1 VANGGM
7 TNGSGELTSALREV
21 ARDDAAR
28 VARVAPEMDAR
39 LLAEFRARY
48 PDRSRSR
55 GAWWFGLAIAA
66 ALVSAM
72 AVPMWIASRGAG
84 RWFPEGRGS
93 LGAGGSRAASTGE
106 VSTAFLPL
114 PYSGVPMSDGQIV
127 RIEVPR
133 AALARFGLLPVDSV
147 STEIT
152 GTVLADVI
160 VGEDGLAR
168 AVRFVRAPTARTE

>member
-1 VANGGM
+1 M
-7 TNGSGELTSALREV
+7 TNGSGELTSALRAV

-39 LLAEFRARY
+39 LLAEFRVRY

-55 GAWWFGLAIAA
+55 GGRWFGLAMAA
-66 ALVSAM
+66 TLVSAI

-84 RWFPEGRGS
+84 RWFPEGQGS
-93 LGAGGSRAASTGE
+93 LGAGGSGE

-114 PYSGVPMSDGQIV
+114 PYSGVPMSDGQVV

-133 AALARFGLLPVDSV
+133 AALATFGLLPVDSV

>member
-1 VANGGM
+1 M
-7 TNGSGELTSALREV
+7 TNGPVELTSALRAV
-21 ARDDAAR
+21 AQDDAAR
-28 VARVAPEMDAR
+28 VARVAPEM
-39 LLAEFRARY
+39 
-48 PDRSRSR
+48 
-55 GAWWFGLAIAA
+55 
-66 ALVSAM
+66 
-72 AVPMWIASRGAG
+72 VPMWIASRGAG
-84 RWFPEGRGS
+84 RLFPVDPGP
-93 LGAGGSRAASTGE
+93 ASIGE
-106 VSTAFLPL
+106 VTTAFLPL

-168 AVRFVRAPTARTE
+168 AVRFVRAPTRARSD

>member
-1 VANGGM
+1 M
-7 TNGSGELTSALREV
+7 TNGPVELTSALRAV
-21 ARDDAAR
+21 AQDDAAR

-39 LLAEFRARY
+39 LLAEFRLRY
-48 PDRSRSR
+48 PGRSRSR
-55 GAWWFGLAIAA
+55 AARWFGLALAA
-66 ALVSAM
+66 TLVSAI

-84 RWFPEGRGS
+84 RLFPVDPGP
-93 LGAGGSRAASTGE
+93 ASIGE
-106 VSTAFLPL
+106 VTTAFLPL

-168 AVRFVRAPTARTE
+168 AVRFVRAPTRARSD

>member
-1 VANGGM
+1 M
-7 TNGSGELTSALREV
+7 TSGPVELTSALRAV
-21 ARDDAAR
+21 AQDDAVR
-28 VARVAPEMDAR
+28 VARVAPELDPR
-39 LLAEFRARY
+39 LVAEFRVRY
-48 PDRSRSR
+48 PGGSRSR
-55 GAWWFGLAIAA
+55 AARWFGLALAA
-66 ALVSAM
+66 TLVSAI

-84 RWFPEGRGS
+84 LFPGDPGS
-93 LGAGGSRAASTGE
+93 ASTGE

-133 AALARFGLLPVDSV
+133 AALATFGLLPVDSV

-168 AVRFVRAPTARTE
+168 AVRFVRAPTRARSD